1 MTTRNFYL
9 NVEEDKILFQSI
21 KFNKTTKTALESME
35 STMFESLSLSPSVI
49 DVSLLTYMPMVGDIW
64 NGEDFVGENGIS
76 EKQQPA
82 TEVESSSFSF
92 VIDNVHSFYCAYPG
106 TETSSLMVA
115 ALKSNPTISY
125 EDVND

>member
-21 KFNKTTKTALESME
+21 RFDKKKKTALESME
-35 STMFESLSLSPSVI
+35 STMFESLSLSPSVV
-49 DVSLLTYMPMVGDIW
+49 DVSSLPYMPMVGDIW

-92 VIDNVHSFYCAYPG
+92 IVENTHSFYCSYPG
-106 TETSSLMVA
+106 NEESSLIIA

-125 EDVND
+125 EDVNE